1 MLIYRG
7 AEAKLYREKFL
18 GMDSVRKARVKK
30 SYLAP
35 QLDKRLRKSRLRNE
49 ARMLSRARAA
59 VSTPHVL
66 FVGEGTIVM
75 EYIPRGET
83 VKNLF
88 LKGKT
93 RCARLIG
100 KEVRKLHNL
109 GIVHN
114 DLTTSNLICSG
125 KKLYFIDFGL
135 AEASESLEDKA
146 VDLVVLKHMM
156 ASTHYDVFG
165 RAWPRI
171 MEGYGAETK
180 LLSKM
185 AEIESRAKYR

>member
-66 FVGEGTIVM
+66 FVGDGAIVM
-75 EYIPRGET
+75 EYIHGET
-83 VKNLF
+83 VKKLF

-100 KEVRKLHNL
+100 KEVRKLHDA
-109 GIVHN
+109 GMVHN
-114 DLTTSNLICSG
+114 DLTTSNLIYSG

-135 AEASESLEDKA
+135 AQASNSLEDRA

-165 RAWPRI
+165 KVWPRI
-171 MEGYGAETK
+171 IGGYGAEAK